1 MKLSETVAI
10 VTGAGRG
17 IGRSIALTFAC
28 EGADVAIASRT
39 PDELETLAG
48 EIRALGR
55 RALIQTA
62 DVSQPEDVQRLVDR
76 TLEELGRVDVLV
88 NNAGTIIMPGELLET
103 TVEAWDTMMAVNVR
117 SVFLCCKAVLPAMIE
132 RGSGKIINIS
142 SVAGLRGLPNR
153 EAYCASKYAVTGFT
167 ASLALDMKPHGIAVN
182 AICPGAVDTPLT
194 GLSRPGDEKVGWMQP
209 EDIADVALF
218 LASDDARAMT
228 GAMVEVGGWTG

>member
-1 MKLSETVAI
+1 MKLAETVAV

-17 IGRSIALTFAC
+17 IGRSIALTYAR
-28 EGADVAIASRT
+28 EGAELAIASRT
-39 PDELETLAG
+39 PDELETLAQ

-55 RALIQTA
+55 RVLVQTA
-62 DVSQPEDVQRLVDR
+62 DVSRQEDVLRLVDR
-76 TLEELGRVDVLV
+76 TLAEFGRVDVLV
-88 NNAGTIIMPGELLET
+88 NNAGTIIMPGDLLGT

-117 SVFLCCKAVLPAMIE
+117 SVFLCCKAVLPGMIE
-132 RGSGKIINIS
+132 QGSGKIINIS

-167 ASLALDMKPHGIAVN
+167 ASLALDMKTHGIAVN
-182 AICPGAVDTPLT
+182 AICPGLVDTALT
-194 GLSRPGDEKVGWMQP
+194 AVSRQGVDKAGWMQP

-228 GAMVEVGGWTG
+228 GAMVEVGGWVG